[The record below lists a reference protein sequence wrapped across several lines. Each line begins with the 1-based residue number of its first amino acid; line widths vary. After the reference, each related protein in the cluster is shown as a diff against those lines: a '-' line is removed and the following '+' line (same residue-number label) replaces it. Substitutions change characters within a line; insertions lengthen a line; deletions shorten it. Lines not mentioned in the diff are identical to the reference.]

1 MIDNYKI
8 SAEEFAKTSFSRLA
22 TRPNS
27 RTANGEG
34 QMSAEELKKR
44 FDKQGEL
51 FRAKFNAFLSLI
63 GRVGE
68 GESLAD
74 FMYTGIA
81 EDHTLKALFE
91 DIVSESGRFA
101 SYLSV
106 GDQSLLEKLIAI
118 GEELIAINES
128 QEKLAEEVETQKDA
142 LEGYVKR
149 IKTSQQSVYT
159 TDTDQASSGNPVPIY
174 ESPTPSSIP
183 KRGAG
188 GRLKVG
194 GPVDPADAV
203 NKEVFDRSLADKV
216 DRVTLTGKNLAY
228 GVSTEGEQR
237 TFPMTAESWTYSI
250 AMRNNQRTFD
260 IGEPKAGTHPVNRA
274 YLERILEAFVA
285 KQGDQVIEGDLSVSG
300 DLYVTG
306 STYGTDV
313 ESLNVKD
320 AVIVANADGV
330 PLAELSGYVIRVS
343 DSQAYGILYDPV
355 EDCVKIGLGTFDGKV
370 FVYGANEAQVLATR
384 DVIEHGNVPVWN
396 GEKNTFE
403 DSGKQAEDLATKQY
417 IDELYGDIDGAL
429 SAILEEQKSILAI
442 QDALIGGGV

>member
-8 SAEEFAKTSFSRLA
+8 SAEEFAKASFSRLA

-63 GRVGE
+63 GRVGK

-81 EDHTLKALFE
+81 EDHTLKALLE

-118 GEELIAINES
+118 NEA
-128 QEKLAEEVETQKDA
+128 QEKLAEEVKTQKDA
-142 LEGYVKR
+142 LEGSVKR
-149 IKTSQQSVYT
+149 VKTSQISVYT
-159 TDTDQASSGNPVPIY
+159 TDCDQSSSGKPIPIY

-183 KRGAG
+183 ERGAG

-194 GPVDPADAV
+194 DPVDPADAV

-216 DRVTLTGKNLAY
+216 DKVTLTGKNLAY

-260 IGEPKAGTHPVNRA
+260 IGEPQAGTHPVNRA

-285 KQGDQVIEGDLSVSG
+285 KQGDQTIGGNLSISG

-330 PLAELSGYVIRVS
+330 PLAELSGYVIRVR
-343 DSQAYGILYDPV
+343 DTQAYGILYDPA

-417 IDELYGDIDGAL
+417 IDELYGDIDGSL
-429 SAILEEQKSILAI
+429 SAILEEQKSILAM